1 MHALDLHIA
10 PWLTAGSSRGKL
22 LLGPFIS
29 CFRFGPS
36 FRVDRPIELHDIEIT
51 PSIGSS
57 IHPEENAGTIPP
69 SPSHLPPIFL
79 PAFPSWPKEPQS
91 TLPFNHPPPPYPLP
105 LPLSLLD
112 KNREECHI
120 CIKPT
125 FGGRLSGRNRFD
137 RVELSTCAGFLIDG
151 DERRSM
157 LTKPISVCVCVCVC
171 VCVGS

>member
-69 SPSHLPPIFL
+69 SPSHLPPISLPSSSQPFQVGPRSHNQPFL
-79 PAFPSWPKEPQS
+79 S
-91 TLPFNHPPPPYPLP
+91 TTH

-157 LTKPISVCVCVCVC
+157 LTKPISVCVCVCV
-171 VCVGS
+171 GS